1 MIPVTEQRR
10 ANRQLH
16 SIADK
21 IDAFMV
27 EFRDEATKGT
37 GIDELVEQAKAL
49 LEDAAARTP
58 LMGLTPAEQAKL
70 AKALNTAQA
79 RSRERSCS

>member
-1 MIPVTEQRR
+1 LQAVHRVAGVDGTL
-10 ANRQLH
+10 NRQLH

-21 IDAFMV
+21 IDDFTA

-37 GIDELVEQAKAL
+37 GIDELVKQAKAL

-58 LMGLTPAEQAKL
+58 LMGLTAAEQAKL
-70 AKALNTAQA
+70 AKVLK
-79 RSRERSCS
+79 RKR